1 MRFFNIY
8 ILNITRKCC
17 HTCFKSQILNED
29 DAYDI
34 FQESMIVCWKNIKDG
49 KMDFEKKFFPYLFG
63 ICRTLLRMRLRQGDK
78 ATVTEIDLDLFP
90 IETDGDMLDLY
101 PLNDTVYISDE
112 EIQSEILSRCFS
124 KLNEDCRDVL
134 KLAFAGVT
142 LGEIAKRKKY
152 DISYV
157 KLKKHRCKEYLRES
171 IKQDKWYSLLKKH
184 LE

>member
-1 MRFFNIY
+1 MYLDKEIMKGIKNGNNEVLQYLY
-8 ILNITRKCC
+8 IEYYPKVLPYLL
-17 HTCFKSQILNED
+17 KSQILNED

-63 ICRTLLRMRLRQGDK
+63 ICRNLLRMRLRQGDK
-78 ATVTEIDLDLFP
+78 ATVTEINLDLFP

-142 LGEIAKRKKY
+142 LGEIAKRK
-152 DISYV
+152 
-157 KLKKHRCKEYLRES
+157 
-171 IKQDKWYSLLKKH
+171 
-184 LE
+184 